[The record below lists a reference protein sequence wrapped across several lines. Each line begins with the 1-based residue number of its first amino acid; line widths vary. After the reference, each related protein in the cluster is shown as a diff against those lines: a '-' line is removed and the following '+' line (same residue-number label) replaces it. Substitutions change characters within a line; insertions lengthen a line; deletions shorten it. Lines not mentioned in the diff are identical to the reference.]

1 MATAPDFQDEFKFP
15 DEQTEDTTEKAQ
27 SDDSFE
33 IEIEDDLSDENQSAN
48 PPIDRQ
54 AAEPSD
60 EELSKYSKDVR
71 SRIDKLTKSY
81 HDKRRESERAAK
93 ELEAAEDFARKVYEE
108 NKRLKE
114 QLSSGSKYL
123 IEQSKSSAEVELES
137 AKKRLKD
144 AYEAGDSDELV
155 AAQQAIADA
164 TWKIR
169 QVEHARP
176 IEATPDFE
184 LPVRQKV
191 DAKTQEWMENN
202 NTWFGKDDEMTA
214 AALGLDKKLQR
225 QYGSDYV
232 GTDEYFR
239 VIDQTM
245 RKRFPEYFG
254 QETGEPENKSLHS
267 EEEETPRRTKSTTV
281 VAPATRS
288 TPPSR
293 IRLKA
298 SQVSIARKLG
308 VTPEEYARQVALLER
323 GN

>member
-15 DEQTEDTTEKAQ
+15 DEQTEDTTENAQ

-33 IEIEDDLSDENQSAN
+33 IEIEDDLSEENQSAN
-48 PPIDRQ
+48 PPIERQ

-155 AAQQAIADA
+155 AAQQAISDA
-164 TWKIR
+164 TWRVR
-169 QVEHARP
+169 QAEYAQP
-176 IEATPDFE
+176 IEPTPDIA
-184 LPVRQKV
+184 PPTRQRV
-191 DAKTQEWMENN
+191 DEKTQSWMENN
-202 NTWFGKDDEMTA
+202 NAWFGKDDEMTA

-288 TPPSR
+288 TPPGR

-298 SQVSIARKLG
+298 SQVSIAKKLG

>member
-15 DEQTEDTTEKAQ
+15 DEQTEDATEKDQ

-33 IEIEDDLSDENQSAN
+33 IEIEDDLSEDNQSVN
-48 PPIDRQ
+48 PPIERQ

-114 QLSSGSKYL
+114 QLSSGSKVL
-123 IEQSKSSAEVELES
+123 IEQSKSSAEVELEA

-155 AAQQAIADA
+155 VAQQAIAEA
-164 TWKIR
+164 TWKMR
-169 QVEHARP
+169 QVENAQP

-191 DAKTQEWMENN
+191 DTKTQEWMEHNSA
-202 NTWFGKDDEMTA
+202 WFGKDDEMTA

-267 EEEETPRRTKSTTV
+267 EEEETPRRTKSATV

-288 TPPSR
+288 TPPGR

-298 SQVSIARKLG
+298 SQVSIAKKLG